1 MTGRTTLPTT
11 TGLPTTAEMLDGS
24 AGRAVDRAREGSL
37 RLALVI
43 PTLNEEGNIATALN
57 RVRAA
62 LEAAEIPFE
71 ILVVDDDSRDR
82 TGEIV
87 LRLAEEDPRVRLI
100 VRKGQRGLSGAIVD
114 GWRHTDADVLGVMDA
129 DLQHPPEVLPVL
141 YRAVA
146 RGRDLAIGSRYT
158 PGGGIGDWNFLRKLL
173 SSAAVWATWPLQR
186 RGVRAHDPMS
196 GFFLV
201 RRRCV
206 QNIAFQRTGFK
217 LLLEILI
224 RARVASVE
232 EVPFAFGLRS
242 EGESKANLKVG
253 LHYARL
259 LARLY
264 ARKFGLRREPTMG
277 VGVEA

>member
-1 MTGRTTLPTT
+1 MTAWTTLPTT
-11 TGLPTTAEMLDGS
+11 AAGTLDRASNRIVNRTTAS
-24 AGRAVDRAREGSL
+24 TL

-43 PTLNEEGNIATALN
+43 PTLNEEGNIATVLD

-62 LEAAEIPFE
+62 LEVTETPFE

-82 TGEIV
+82 TGAIV
-87 LRLAEEDPRVRLI
+87 SAIGEEDPRVRLI

-129 DLQHPPEVLPVL
+129 DLQHPPELLPVL

-146 RGRDLAIGSRYT
+146 QGRDLAIGSRYT

-201 RRRCV
+201 RRECV
-206 QNIAFQRTGFK
+206 QNIAFQRAGFK

-224 RARVASVE
+224 RSRVSSVE
-232 EVPFAFGLRS
+232 EIPFSFGLRS
-242 EGESKANLKVG
+242 EGESKANFKVG
-253 LHYARL
+253 WDYARL
-259 LARLY
+259 LGRLY
-264 ARKFGLRREPTMG
+264 ACKLGLRHT
-277 VGVEA
+277 A

>member
-1 MTGRTTLPTT
+1 
-11 TGLPTTAEMLDGS
+11 MLDRC
-24 AGRAVDRAREGSL
+24 AHRDMEATP

-43 PTLNEEGNIATALN
+43 PTLNEKGNIATVLD

-62 LEAAEIPFE
+62 LKVTEIPFE

-82 TGEIV
+82 TGAIV
-87 LRLAEEDPRVRLI
+87 SGIGEEDPRVRLI
-100 VRKGQRGLSGAIVD
+100 ARKGQRGLSGAIVD

-186 RGVRAHDPMS
+186 HGVRAHDPMS

-201 RRRCV
+201 RRECV
-206 QNIAFQRTGFK
+206 QNIAFQRAGFK

-224 RARVASVE
+224 RSRVGSVE
-232 EVPFAFGLRS
+232 EIPFAFGLRS
-242 EGESKANLKVG
+242 EGESKANFKVG
-253 LHYARL
+253 WDYARL

-264 ARKFGLRREPTMG
+264 ARKFGLRREQA
-277 VGVEA
+277 VGVSVEA

>member
-1 MTGRTTLPTT
+1 M
-11 TGLPTTAEMLDGS
+11 
-24 AGRAVDRAREGSL
+24 DRATEASL

-43 PTLNEEGNIATALN
+43 PTLNEEGNIAALLD
-57 RVRAA
+57 RVRAT
-62 LEAAEIPFE
+62 LEITEIPFE

-82 TGEIV
+82 TGAIV
-87 LRLAEEDPRVRLI
+87 SRLAKEDPRVRLI

-114 GWRHTDADVLGVMDA
+114 GWRNTDADVLGVMDA
-129 DLQHPPEVLPVL
+129 DLQHPPDVLPVL
-141 YRAVA
+141 CRAIA
-146 RGRDLAIGSRYT
+146 CGCDLAIGSRYT

-201 RRRCV
+201 RRECV
-206 QNIAFQRTGFK
+206 QNIAFQRVGFK

-224 RARVASVE
+224 RSRVASVE
-232 EVPFAFGLRS
+232 EIPFAFGLRA
-242 EGESKANLKVG
+242 EGESKANFKVG
-253 LHYARL
+253 LDYARL

-264 ARKFGLRREPTMG
+264 ARKFGLRREQSMG
-277 VGVEA
+277 VSVEA